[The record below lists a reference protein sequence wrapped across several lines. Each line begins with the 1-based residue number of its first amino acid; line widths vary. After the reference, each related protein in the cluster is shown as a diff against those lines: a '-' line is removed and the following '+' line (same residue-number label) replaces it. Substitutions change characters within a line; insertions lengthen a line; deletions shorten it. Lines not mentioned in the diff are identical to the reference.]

1 MAAKKR
7 KNAGHYQVRMTKAQK
22 ERFYDN
28 VIINKVLGGKK
39 PLWQA
44 RHVSGLVRS
53 VGAGNSAENAI
64 KDLARQMSWA
74 KKASHR
80 KSR

>member
-7 KNAGHYQVRMTKAQK
+7 KKAGHYQVRMTKAQK

-39 PLWQA
+39 ALWQA
-44 RHVSGLVRS
+44 RHTSSSVHS
-53 VGAGNSAENAI
+53 VGAGNTADNAI

-74 KKASHR
+74 KKATHK